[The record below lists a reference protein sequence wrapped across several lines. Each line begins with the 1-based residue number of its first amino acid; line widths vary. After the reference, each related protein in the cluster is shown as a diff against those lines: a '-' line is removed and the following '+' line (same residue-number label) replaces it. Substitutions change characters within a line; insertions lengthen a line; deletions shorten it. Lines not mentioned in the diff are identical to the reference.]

1 MRRSISCE
9 YSTAGGDHFSY
20 PTAAIFRQKC
30 ARWHFENAT
39 GRKNMAKA
47 RPMEPKMLSTGRD
60 IVWRSMV
67 PRTGD
72 TCSMGRDLQTRPAGD
87 CILKNKTPDISRK
100 ARFHREAESGGKSSV
115 RQNPGAEEPPSASD
129 SCCERE
135 TDCMPLSFRREAS
148 AMPCD
153 RCPMVTIRPMEQNA
167 E

>member
-1 MRRSISCE
+1 MKWCPSAVI
-9 YSTAGGDHFSY
+9 F
-20 PTAAIFRQKC
+20 PTKC
-30 ARWHFENAT
+30 ARRHFENAT
-39 GRKNMAKA
+39 GRENMVKA

-100 ARFHREAESGGKSSV
+100 ARFHRKARSGGKSSM
-115 RQNPGAEEPPSASD
+115 RQNPGAEDPPSASD
-129 SCCERE
+129 SCRERE